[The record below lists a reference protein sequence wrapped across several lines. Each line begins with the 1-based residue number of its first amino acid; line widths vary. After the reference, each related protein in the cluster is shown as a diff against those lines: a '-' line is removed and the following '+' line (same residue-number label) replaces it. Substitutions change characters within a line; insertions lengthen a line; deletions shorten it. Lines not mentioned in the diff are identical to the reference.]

1 VPELREGKTMWNS
14 FDTGA
19 RSGITAEV
27 ITYSGGDGDEIHA
40 WVARP
45 VGEGPAPGVVAVHHL
60 PGWDEFYREFA
71 ERLARHGYCVICPDL
86 YCRFG
91 HGTPD
96 DVAAMVRSQGGVP
109 DDSVVADCG
118 AALRWLKAQPDS
130 NGKTG
135 IIGTCSGGRHALLAA
150 SRLTGVD
157 AAADLWGAG
166 VIMEKDDLSEARP
179 VAPIDYTAGLT
190 APLLGLFGN
199 DDTHP
204 TPEQVNLHE
213 AELKRLGKTYEFH
226 RYDGAGHGFFYYHTP
241 MYRPQAAMDGWAK
254 VFDFFGRHLKG

>member
-1 VPELREGKTMWNS
+1 MWNS
-14 FDTGA
+14 FNTDA
-19 RSGITAEV
+19 RLGITAEV
-27 ITYSGGDGDEIHA
+27 ITYSGGAGDEIHA

-45 VGEGPAPGVVAVHHL
+45 IAGGPAPGVVAVHHM

-71 ERLARHGYCVICPDL
+71 ERLARHGYIVICPDL

-96 DVAAMVRSQGGVP
+96 DVAATVRAQGGVR
-109 DDSVVADCG
+109 DDSVVADCD
-118 AALRWLKAQPDS
+118 AALRWLKTLPES
-130 NGKTG
+130 NGKAG

-150 SRLTGVD
+150 SRGTGFD
-157 AAADLWGAG
+157 AVADLWGAG
-166 VIMEKDDLSEARP
+166 VVMAEDELSEARP
-179 VAPIDYTAGLT
+179 VAPIDYTPSLT

-199 DDTHP
+199 DDSHP

-213 AELKRLGKTYEFH
+213 AELKRHGKEYEFY

-241 MYRPQAAMDGWAK
+241 MYRPEAAMDGWAK
-254 VFDFFGRHLKG
+254 VFSFFARHLNA